1 VGETGDDTENNRK
14 HPFALMLKAERFVI
28 IIPIFFTLLI
38 GWFSWSAF
46 KTAPQIAAD
55 SLRST
60 GLSIAAAIEEL
71 TNIKPA
77 PDSLE
82 YFSTPD
88 IAYFYVVDCT
98 GLVRFHTNSELIGTV
113 WSEPDTYIC
122 SSSGIYEER
131 KKLSTGET
139 IYLLKTRIHPTGSN
153 CLLTLALHTY
163 RSDQIIRKTQ
173 TGIVVAALFTLVLWL
188 VTFGIMYLLRR
199 DKQRQMEMQRLA
211 EMARLGELS
220 AVVAHEI
227 RNPLAGI
234 KGFVQLIETATD
246 MEQARHYA
254 SKVVHQS
261 RRMETLVDEL
271 LAFASEDKLERQLT
285 DLALLV
291 QDCVEMIRMEADS
304 LRVKVIHAPHTAIHV
319 MIISD
324 HIIQLL
330 LNLLKNGL
338 QAMPDGGVLQVELQ
352 SNKSRVIIRI
362 SDSGIGIPPENI
374 PHIFEPFW
382 TSKARGTGLG
392 LALCRKVERE
402 HGGSLTVESVVGV
415 GTTFTITLPLTH

>member
-1 VGETGDDTENNRK
+1 M
-14 HPFALMLKAERFVI
+14 HKAERFI
-28 IIPIFFTLLI
+28 IILPIFFTFLI

-55 SLRST
+55 SLRGT

-71 TNIKPA
+71 TNVKPA

-82 YFSTPD
+82 FYSTPD
-88 IAYFYVVDCT
+88 IAYFYIVDRK
-98 GLVRFHTNSELIGTV
+98 GLVRFHTNSKFIGTV
-113 WSEPDTYIC
+113 WSEPDTCIC

-131 KKLSTGET
+131 KTIATGES

-163 RSDQIIRKTQ
+163 RSDQIIRKTH
-173 TGIVVAALFTLVLWL
+173 TGIVVAALFTLILWL

-199 DKQRQMEMQRLA
+199 DKQRQMEMQQLD
-211 EMARLGELS
+211 EMARLGELG
-220 AVVAHEI
+220 AVIAHEI

-254 SKVVHQS
+254 NKVVRQS
-261 RRMETLVDEL
+261 LRMETLVDEL
-271 LAFASEDKLERQLT
+271 LAFAHEDKLERQPT

-304 LRVKVIHAPHTAIHV
+304 RVKVIHTPHTAIHV

-324 HIIQLL
+324 RIIQLL

-338 QAMPDGGVLQVELQ
+338 QAMPDGGVLHVELQ
-352 SNKSRVIIRI
+352 SDKSRAIIRI
-362 SDSGIGIPPENI
+362 RDSGIGIPPENI

-392 LALCRKVERE
+392 LALCRKVGRE
-402 HGGSLTVESVVGV
+402 HGGSLTVESVVGI
-415 GTTFTITLPLTH
+415 GTTFTMTLPLTD